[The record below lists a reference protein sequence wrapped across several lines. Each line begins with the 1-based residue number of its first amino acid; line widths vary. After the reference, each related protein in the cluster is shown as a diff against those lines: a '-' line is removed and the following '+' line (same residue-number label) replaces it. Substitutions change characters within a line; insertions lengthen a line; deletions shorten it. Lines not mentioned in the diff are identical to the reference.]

1 MSDQK
6 QDKEQD
12 SFFTE
17 TGVAT
22 SKPLSKATQNTIL
35 LLSGGLYAGLAVGL
49 SYIPE
54 IPRES
59 PYYILGAFAFGLLGG
74 AGLIGLKNL
83 FKRREKKHNLI
94 TEIMAN
100 GRDARIITNE
110 KNQTVYFNSKFEAML
125 PGFQSPTLNSF
136 AEIFTNSRKMRSML
150 ERLKSKALNGENA
163 VTETNAIVDETVRSI
178 QISAKALGSYRNHID
193 WQFED
198 ITELRALENKL
209 KSERERL
216 ADFTDN
222 APVGFFAV
230 DEDGHF
236 LFSNSVLEKWLAVEP
251 GELAKGGTLHDFLF
265 DTPENVDPY
274 EVFENDDD
282 YQTGELSMIAKDGR
296 IFKAAITHSIVRGTN
311 GKIRTRSVVYDLTS
325 EQEIE
330 AALRETQDSFVRLF
344 EEAPVGICLIARDGA
359 IDAANNSFVK
369 MYETKTQDITHKRF
383 SDFIAA
389 DDRDEVSKWIE
400 QLFASKQKS
409 ATMEA
414 HLNTADE
421 TIVQIYGRKFR
432 GGDSMVLHFID
443 LTEQKTLEQKFTQ
456 SQKMQAI
463 GQLAGGVA
471 HDFNNLLTA
480 MIGFCDLLLLRHK
493 PGDPS
498 FSDLQQIKQNAN
510 RAANLVRQLLAF
522 SRQQTLQPKVL
533 DLPEVLSEVSHLI
546 RRLIGAQITLS
557 IEHHSKDPELIK
569 VDQGQLEQVL
579 INLAVNARDAMDGSG
594 TLDIKTSTFENNDE
608 IDLENTND
616 KLPPG
621 KWVKIDVEDS
631 GSGIPP
637 EIITRIFE
645 PFFTTKELGSG
656 TGLGL
661 STVHGIIHQ
670 TGGFLSV
677 DTEID
682 RGTIFSIYIPFYIP
696 DENEKAVQ
704 KKEAPKVDADLSGSA
719 RILLVEDE
727 DAVRSFSSRA
737 LSNKGYEVI
746 EAFNGRDALEK
757 LGDDKP
763 ELELIITDVVMPDMD
778 GPTMVEEL
786 RKHYTDTKIIFM
798 SGYTEDRLKEQFGDN
813 VHFLPKPFTLKQ
825 LATKVKDVLDG

>member
-1 MSDQK
+1 MSENK
-6 QDKEQD
+6 QEQN

-17 TGVAT
+17 VGAT
-22 SKPLSKATQNTIL
+22 DHKPLSKKAQNTIL
-35 LLSGGLYAGLAVGL
+35 VMTGTAYAGLALAL
-49 SYIPE
+49 SYFPD
-54 IPRES
+54 IPRDN
-59 PYYILGAFAFGLLGG
+59 PYFLFGSFMY
-74 AGLIGLKNL
+74 GLIGGFGLYALKGM
-83 FKRREKKHNLI
+83 FKRQEKKHLLVSEVLDNSKS
-94 TEIMAN
+94 
-100 GRDARIITNE
+100 ARIITN
-110 KNQTVYFNSKFEAML
+110 KDDQTIYHNQQFADML
-125 PGFQSPTLNSF
+125 PGFQAPTLNSF
-136 AEIFTNSRKMRSML
+136 AEIFTNSRKMRSVL
-150 ERLKSKALNGENA
+150 ENLKQKAMNNETA
-163 VTETNAIVDETVRSI
+163 SRETNAIVDGSVRSLLVT
-178 QISAKALGSYRNHID
+178 AKALSYRRHYID
-193 WQFED
+193 WHFED
-198 ITELRALENKL
+198 VTPLREAELKL
-209 KSERERL
+209 KVEEEKL

-222 APVGFFAV
+222 APVGFFSV
-230 DEDGHF
+230 DNSGRF
-236 LFSNSVLEKWLAVEP
+236 LYTNNVLEKWLAVEP
-251 GELAKGGTLHDFLF
+251 NELADGGKLHDFLF
-265 DTPENVDPY
+265 DTPENVEPY

-282 YQTGELSMIAKDGR
+282 YQTGELSMVGKDGR
-296 IFKAAITHSIVRGTN
+296 IFKAAVTHSIIREKD

-344 EEAPVGICLIARDGA
+344 EEAPVGICLLARDGA
-359 IDAANNSFVK
+359 IDAANHSFGK
-369 MYETKTQDITHKRF
+369 MFNTKTQDITHQRF
-383 SDFIAA
+383 SDFIAKN
-389 DDRDEVSKWIE
+389 DRDEVSAWIE
-400 QLFASKQKS
+400 RLFAGKQKN
-409 ATMEA
+409 AAMEA
-414 HLNTADE
+414 HLNTTDE
-421 TIVQIYGRKFR
+421 TIVQIYARKFR

-533 DLPEVLSEVSHLI
+533 DLTEVLSEISHLI
-546 RRLIGAQITLS
+546 RRLIGAQIQLS
-557 IEHHSKDPELIK
+557 IEHHSKEPELIK

-579 INLAVNARDAMDGSG
+579 INLAVNARDAMDGNG
-594 TLDIKTSTFENNDE
+594 TLDISTSTFENNE
-608 IDLENTND
+608 EMELQNTND

-621 KWVKIDVEDS
+621 KWVKVNVQDS

-677 DTEID
+677 ETEVGK
-682 RGTIFSIYIPFYIP
+682 GTTFSIYIPFHIP
-696 DENEKAVQ
+696 DESEKEVK
-704 KKEAPKVDADLSGSA
+704 KKEPAKIEADLSGTA

-737 LSNKGYEVI
+737 LSNKGYDVI
-746 EAFNGRDALEK
+746 EAVNGNDALQK

-763 ELELIITDVVMPDMD
+763 ELDLIITDVVMPEMD
-778 GPTMVEEL
+778 GPTMIEEL

-798 SGYTEDRLKEQFGDN
+798 SGYTEDRLKQQFGDH

-825 LATKVKDVLDG
+825 LASKVKDVLDA

>member
-6 QDKEQD
+6 QEQD

-17 TGVAT
+17 TRVSSA
-22 SKPLSKATQNTIL
+22 KPLSKKAQNTIL
-35 LLSGGLYAGLAVGL
+35 LLTGTAYAGLAAALTYFPDIPRDSPYFLFGSFVYGILGGVGL
-49 SYIPE
+49 Y
-54 IPRES
+54 
-59 PYYILGAFAFGLLGG
+59 A
-74 AGLIGLKNL
+74 LKDI
-83 FKRREKKHNLI
+83 FKRQEKKSALVSEVLANSKSARLI
-94 TEIMAN
+94 TD
-100 GRDARIITNE
+100 GKD
-110 KNQTVYFNSKFEAML
+110 QTIYFNKGFVKML
-125 PGFQSPTLNSF
+125 PDFQPPTLNSF
-136 AEIFTNSRKMRSML
+136 AEIFTNSRKMRSVL
-150 ERLKSKALNGENA
+150 NHLKQKALNKENA
-163 VTETNAIVDETVRSI
+163 TTETNAIIDQEVRSI
-178 QISAKALGSYRNHID
+178 VITAKLLPSYKNHID
-193 WQFED
+193 WQLED
-198 ITELRALENKL
+198 ITPLRNTELRL
-209 KSERERL
+209 KREEEKL

-222 APVGFFAV
+222 APVGFYSV
-230 DEDGHF
+230 DKDGEF
-236 LFSNSVLEKWLAVEP
+236 LYSNSVLEKWLAVEP
-251 GELAKGGTLHDFLF
+251 GELAQGGKLHDFLF
-265 DTPENVDPY
+265 DTPENVEPY

-282 YQTGELSMIAKDGR
+282 YQTGELSMVAKDGR
-296 IFKAAITHSIVRGTN
+296 IFKAAVTHLIVRDDDGN
-311 GKIRTRSVVYDLTS
+311 IRTRSVVYDLSS

-359 IDAANNSFVK
+359 IDAANHSFGA
-369 MYETKTQDITHKRF
+369 MFHSKTQDITHQRF
-383 SDFIAA
+383 TDFIAEA
-389 DDRDEVSKWIE
+389 DRKNVSNWIE
-400 QLFASKQKS
+400 QLFTSKHKS

-414 HLNTADE
+414 HLNTDDE
-421 TIVQIYGRKFR
+421 TIVQIFGRKFR

-533 DLPEVLSEVSHLI
+533 DLSEVLSEISHLI
-546 RRLIGAQITLS
+546 RRLIGAQIKLS
-557 IEHHSKDPELIK
+557 IEHHSKDPERIK

-579 INLAVNARDAMDGSG
+579 INLAVNARDAMDGNGS
-594 TLDIKTSTFENNDE
+594 LDIRTSTFENDEE

-621 KWVKIDVEDS
+621 KWVKIEVQDS

-677 DTEID
+677 ATTVGE
-682 RGTIFSIYIPFYIP
+682 GTTFSIFIPFYIP
-696 DENEKAVQ
+696 DENEKIPEKKEVQ
-704 KKEAPKVDADLSGSA
+704 KSDADLSGTA

-727 DAVRSFSSRA
+727 DAVRSFSARA

-746 EAFNGRDALEK
+746 EAVNGRDALDQ

-763 ELELIITDVVMPDMD
+763 DLELIITDVVMPEMD
-778 GPTMVEEL
+778 GPTMIEEL
-786 RKHYTDTKIIFM
+786 RKHYTNTKIIFM
-798 SGYTEDRLKEQFGDN
+798 SGYTEDRLKEQFGDQ